1 MTKRLFGFVTAAAL
15 AAGLLS
21 HAATAQQSI
30 RVGVLNCN
38 VASGWGFIFGSTHDL
53 NCVFSGNSRRI
64 EHYVGQIRKFGV
76 DVGYQTGGVIAWAV
90 VAPTAEIGR
99 GALAGTYGG
108 VTAGAAVGAGL
119 GANALVGGFQR
130 SIALQPLS
138 VEGMAG
144 LNVAAGIAEI
154 VLTPAP

>member
-1 MTKRLFGFVTAAAL
+1 MSL
-15 AAGLLS
+15 
-21 HAATAQQSI
+21 
-30 RVGVLNCN
+30 
-38 VASGWGFIFGSTHDL
+38 ASGWGFVFGSTHDV
-53 NCVFSGNSRRI
+53 NCIFSASSGRV
-64 EHYVGQIRKFGV
+64 EHYIGQINKFGV
-76 DVGYQTGGVIAWAV
+76 DIGYQTGGVIAWAV
-90 VAPTAEIGR
+90 VAPSTGIAR

-119 GANALVGGFQR
+119 GANVLVGGFQR

-154 VLTPAP
+154 VLGAAA

>member
-1 MTKRLFGFVTAAAL
+1 MTKRLSGVITAAAL

-21 HAATAQQSI
+21 HAATAQQSV
-30 RVGVLNCN
+30 RVGVLTCN

-53 NCVFSGNSRRI
+53 NCIFSGGGGRT
-64 EHYVGQIRKFGV
+64 EHYVGRINKFGV
-76 DVGYQTGGVIAWAV
+76 DIGYQTGGVIAWAV
-90 VAPTAEIGR
+90 IAPSTDIGR
-99 GALAGTYGG
+99 GALAGKYGG

-119 GANALVGGFQR
+119 GANVLVGGFQR

-154 VLTPAP
+154 ELTPAP